1 MKQNLEIAQIR
12 KEIIKLQIKQTK
24 LMARARYEDAVRRE
38 IFEDGTLTEG
48 DNMKIVD
55 RSINAYYK
63 ANNEANVIGRQIAD
77 LTKLLKQYQ

>member
-24 LMARARYEDAVRRE
+24 LMVRARYEDAVRHK
-38 IFEDGTLTEG
+38 IFEDGALTEG
-48 DNMKIVD
+48 DNMEITR
-55 RSINAYYK
+55 RSLDSYWK